1 MAELTPVG
9 RFAPTPSGR
18 MHLGNVFAA
27 LAAWLSVRSKN
38 GEMVLR
44 MEDLDTQRTNADYA
58 QTLREDLAWLGLD
71 YDRETPA
78 QSRRTQAYDSYF
90 SRLEELGLLYPCYC
104 TRSQLHSPNAPHLSD
119 GTYVYPGTC
128 RKLTDG
134 ERAAFARAPA
144 WRVMVPDRQWTV
156 QDLVQGTSQ
165 WNLASDCGDMVVRRA
180 DGVYVYQLAVTVDDG
195 EAGVTEVVRG
205 MDLLSSAPRQ
215 MYLQELFGF
224 SHPAYGHVPML
235 LAPDGRRLSKRDRD
249 LDLGQLRR
257 HVRPEQLIG
266 ALAYSSGLIDMRQA
280 ISARELAGEFSWDKL
295 RGQQIF
301 FDSEQ
306 FFCSLPK

>member
-1 MAELTPVG
+1 MPEIKPVG

-27 LAAWLSVRSKN
+27 LIAWLSVRSRD

-44 MEDLDTQRTNADYA
+44 MEDLDTQRTSNEFA
-58 QTLREDLAWLGLD
+58 QVLREDLTWLGLD
-71 YDRETPA
+71 YDRETPP
-78 QSRRTQAYDSYF
+78 QSQRSDVYDKYF
-90 SRLEELGLLYPCYC
+90 EKMQEMGLLYPCYC
-104 TRSQLHSPNAPHLSD
+104 TRSQLHGVNAPHLSD

-128 RKLTDG
+128 RNLTAPPPN
-134 ERAAFARAPA
+134 RLPA
-144 WRVMVPDRQWTV
+144 WRVMVPDKVWTV
-156 QDLVQGTSQ
+156 EDKVQGHYEL
-165 WNLASDCGDMVVRRA
+165 NLATECGDMVVRRA

-224 SHPAYGHVPML
+224 SHPEYGHVPML

-249 LDLGQLRR
+249 LDLGELRKHISAER
-257 HVRPEQLIG
+257 LIG
-266 ALAYSSGLIDMRQA
+266 TLAFSSGLIDRKTD
-280 ISARELAGEFSWDKL
+280 ISAKELAREFSWDKL
-295 RGQQIF
+295 SG
-301 FDSEQ
+301 DSIYLDAEK
-306 FFCSLPK
+306 LYT

>member
-1 MAELTPVG
+1 MAGVKAVG

-27 LAAWLSVRSKN
+27 LIAWLSVRSQD

-44 MEDLDTQRTNADYA
+44 MEDLDTQRTSPEFA
-58 QTLREDLAWLGLD
+58 QILREDLTWLGLNW
-71 YDRETPA
+71 DRETPP
-78 QSRRTQAYDSYF
+78 QSQRTSVYDTYF
-90 SRLEELGLLYPCYC
+90 EKLNAMGLLYPCYC
-104 TRSQLHSPNAPHLSD
+104 TRSQLHSVNAPHLSD

-128 RKLTDG
+128 RNLTEDQ
-134 ERAAFARAPA
+134 RAVFDRKPA
-144 WRVMVPDRQWTV
+144 WRVMVPDRVWNV
-156 QDLVQGTSQ
+156 EDKIQGHYAC
-165 WNLASDCGDMVVRRA
+165 NLATDCGDMVVRRA

-224 SHPAYGHVPML
+224 SHPVYAHVPML

-249 LDLGQLRR
+249 LDLGVLRQR
-257 HVRPEQLIG
+257 LTPETLVGI
-266 ALAYSSGLIDMRQA
+266 LAHAAGLIDLETP
-280 ISARELAGEFSWDKL
+280 ISAEELAKEFAWEKLQGES
-295 RGQQIF
+295 IF
-301 FDSEQ
+301 LDPAQ
-306 FFCSLPK
+306 LAGI